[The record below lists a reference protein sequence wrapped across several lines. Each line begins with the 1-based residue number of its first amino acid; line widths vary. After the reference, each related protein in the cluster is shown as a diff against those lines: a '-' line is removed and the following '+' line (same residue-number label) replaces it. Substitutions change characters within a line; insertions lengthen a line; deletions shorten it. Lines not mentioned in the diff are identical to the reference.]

1 MSLARRL
8 PEIWYGPRSP
18 GLTLRALARLYAI
31 ATGLHR
37 ALYRHGLRRVW
48 RLPVPVL
55 VVGNRVAGGTGKTPL
70 VLALIAHL
78 QARGKRP
85 GVISRGYG
93 RRGKDLLRVDPDTP
107 PGLAGDEPALIACR
121 SGAPVAVCADRV
133 AAARLLLAE
142 GCDTI
147 IADDGLQHPR
157 LGRDLEIEVI
167 DASRGYGN
175 GRLLPAGPLR
185 ERPPARFEGLR
196 VVNGGDGGS
205 GAGEGRDWPMRLRA
219 GTPYRLAD
227 GRRRPLADFLAEP
240 VAAVA
245 GIGHPQRFFAALS
258 EAGLRLHARAFPDH
272 HPYRGEDLAFARERV
287 LLMTEKDAVKCRGIA
302 PPETYVVPVEAEL
315 PPAFFRAVDERLFRS
330 GG

>member
-1 MSLARRL
+1 MSPARILARRL

-18 GLTLRALARLYAI
+18 GLTLRALSWLYATVT
-31 ATGLHR
+31 ALHR
-37 ALYRHGLRRVW
+37 ALYRHGLRQVW

-70 VLALIAHL
+70 VLALVAHL
-78 QARGKRP
+78 EARGKRP

-93 RRGKDLLRVDPDTP
+93 RCGKGLLRVGPDTP
-107 PGLAGDEPALIACR
+107 PALAGDEPALIARR
-121 SGAPVAVCADRV
+121 SGVPVAVCADRV

-147 IADDGLQHPR
+147 IADDGLQHLR

-185 ERPPARFEGLR
+185 ERPPRHFEGLR
-196 VVNGGDGGS
+196 VVNGGGG
-205 GAGEGRDWPMRLRA
+205 GEADWPLRLRL
-219 GTPYRLAD
+219 GTPYRLDD
-227 GRRRPLADFLAEP
+227 GSRRPLADFLAAP

-258 EAGLRLHARAFPDH
+258 EAGLYLHARAFPDH
-272 HPYRGEDLAFARERV
+272 HPYRREDLAFAGEQV

-302 PPETYVVPVEAEL
+302 PPETYAVPVEAEL
-315 PPAFFRAVDERLFRS
+315 PPAFFRAVDERLFRA
-330 GG
+330 GR